1 MPFSIRT
8 RITLAISG
16 LFVALLVIFAIA
28 TRAVQVDQASRD
40 AEESVRAVAIR
51 LGTRLVTASRVGG
64 TRLVV
69 TDADGTSPTPW
80 LVAML
85 ENEPNYVYVQ
95 DSAGRTLHTTRE
107 VDMLP
112 AVQRATLDSV
122 AADVQPGPR
131 ISAVFESPT
140 GWRVTTSDP
149 FFNRVQSVPL
159 RSGTLLVYAVDV
171 ATGVSGVSRLVMARV
186 MPPTQ
191 VRWEGLLAPMIILG
205 PLIILAAVVAAHYAV
220 GAAQQPIEQLINDVE
235 ATTDGRSLH
244 RRLAMDE
251 AAGDRVERLTET
263 LNAMIARL
271 ETSFGSLRLFTA
283 DASHE
288 LKTPLTVLR
297 ADVERAMAPS
307 TTPTERLEALEEAL
321 AETTRM
327 ADLVESLLTLSR
339 ADEGRFDLHR
349 EPVDLAG
356 LAREVYET
364 ALLLGELRNVKVEMN
379 RVEPLTVQGDRAR
392 LRQLWLN
399 LVENAIK
406 YTPEGGLVQLM
417 LWRQDGSAQFV
428 VRDSG
433 IGIAAADLPHVF
445 DRFWRADRARSRASE
460 RGGFGLGLAISQ
472 YIAHAHGG
480 SLTAQSRMGRGSTFV
495 VDLPLTTPAGDPTES

>member
-1 MPFSIRT
+1 VLPSP
-8 RITLAISG
+8 
-16 LFVALLVIFAIA
+16 
-28 TRAVQVDQASRD
+28 Q
-40 AEESVRAVAIR
+40 R
-51 LGTRLVTASRVGG
+51 L
-64 TRLVV
+64 
-69 TDADGTSPTPW
+69 
-80 LVAML
+80 
-85 ENEPNYVYVQ
+85 
-95 DSAGRTLHTTRE
+95 
-107 VDMLP
+107 
-112 AVQRATLDSV
+112 TLDSV
-122 AADVQPGPR
+122 A
-131 ISAVFESPT
+131 SAVQTGTRIHAVFARDT
-140 GWRVTTSDP
+140 GWRVHASDP
-149 FFNRVQSVPL
+149 LFNRVQSVPL
-159 RSGTLLVYAVDV
+159 RTGTLLVYAVDA
-171 ATGVSGVSRLVMARV
+171 ATEVRGVNRVVVARV
-186 MPPTQ
+186 LPPTPFSF
-191 VRWEGLLAPMIILG
+191 EGLLAPLIIVG
-205 PLIILAAVVAAHYAV
+205 PLIILAAAIAAHYAV
-220 GAAQQPIEQLINDVE
+220 AVSQRPIEQLINDVE
-235 ATTDGRSLH
+235 AITDGRSLH

-251 AAGDRVERLTET
+251 AAGGRLERLTET

-297 ADVERAMAPS
+297 ADVERAMAAT
-307 TTPTERLEALEEAL
+307 TTPAERLEALEEAL

-349 EPVDLAG
+349 EPVDLAS

-379 RVEPLTVQGDRAR
+379 RVEPLTVPGDRAR

-472 YIAHAHGG
+472 YIAQAHGG
-480 SLTAQSRMGRGSTFV
+480 SLTAQSRLGRGSTFV
-495 VDLPLTTPAGDPTES
+495 VDLPLSAPDGNPTES